1 VNLTVQRR
9 QSRSSPQ
16 KAGPRTGVESS
27 RRDDPPPIVE
37 PTVSTDAE
45 VRRHLYAELRE
56 YEQAEVAEVGARVRP
71 ACSTA
76 RSSDAELQALAV
88 VADVLRLRHRGAW
101 ERDLALAL
109 SLSPSFRSER

>member
-9 QSRSSPQ
+9 QSRSRPQ
-16 KAGPRTGVESS
+16 KAGPRTGVKSS

-101 ERDLALAL
+101 DRDLALAL

>member
-1 VNLTVQRR
+1 M
-9 QSRSSPQ
+9 
-16 KAGPRTGVESS
+16 
-27 RRDDPPPIVE
+27 
-37 PTVSTDAE
+37 STDAE